1 MADHVLVADDQVY
14 IRQMLDLALT
24 RHGFTVTAVDSYT
37 SALWAIKAHGE
48 YDAVVLD
55 FELGDGTGLG
65 VYRELVSRDPVAAR
79 RVVFLSGDPRAIDV
93 IRAAA
98 PGVSVLPKPCSI
110 EEILEAV
117 RTACRRD
124 RGVDPEQQP

>member
-1 MADHVLVADDQVY
+1 MADHILIADDQVY

-24 RHGFTVTAVDSYT
+24 RHGFKVTTVDSYT
-37 SALWAIKAHGE
+37 AALWAIRAHGE

-65 VYRELVSRDPVAAR
+65 VYRELLSRSPAAAR
-79 RVVFLSGDPRAIDV
+79 RVVFMSGDPHAIDL

-98 PGVSVLPKPCSI
+98 PGVSVLPKPCAI
-110 EEILEAV
+110 DEILNAV
-117 RTACRRD
+117 RAACRRD
-124 RGVDPEQQP
+124 HSGDPEPER